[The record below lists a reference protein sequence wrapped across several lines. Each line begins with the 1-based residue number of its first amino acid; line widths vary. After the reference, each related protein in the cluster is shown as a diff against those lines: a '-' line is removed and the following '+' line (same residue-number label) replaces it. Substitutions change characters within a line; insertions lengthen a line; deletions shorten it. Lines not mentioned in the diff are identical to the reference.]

1 MRSVKFEAKTA
12 LVLGNEGDGVE
23 KAVKKLS
30 DTIVKIPI
38 NEEVDSLNVAVAS
51 SILLYELGGL

>member
-1 MRSVKFEAKTA
+1 MSVKFEAKTA